1 MKRAAIVS
9 VVVIGLVGAT
19 GCVSK
24 KRFEESEARLASC
37 EGERQQAVSAAASC
51 QEQAQMEA
59 QRWQE
64 LSEAITQE
72 APAVLSTI
80 QAEKEVFL
88 QQLPEAVRTQVDS
101 YLEKFASDVKKAF
114 ALMREQNEKMALR
127 LEEVGATTGRTEGKA
142 DRILSQMVERERDLL
157 ADATRV
163 QAGIAGAI
171 ASVSDFDRTVINCK
185 DCPERLTLSRKERE
199 TISAFHGRLIEAL
212 SGLRTATA
220 SEPTG
225 PAADAGPSSGDDVAA
240 SE

>member
-1 MKRAAIVS
+1 MKRTAIVA
-9 VVVIGLVGAT
+9 VVALGLVAAA

-24 KRFEESEARLASC
+24 SRFEETQGRLEVC
-37 EGERQQAVSAAASC
+37 EGERQQAVSTAASC

-88 QQLPEAVRTQVDS
+88 QQLPDAVRTQVDS
-101 YLEKFASDVKKAF
+101 YLTKFAGDVKKAF

-127 LEEVGATTGRTEGKA
+127 LEEVGVTTNRTEGKA
-142 DRILSQMVERERDLL
+142 DRILGQMVERERDLL
-157 ADATRV
+157 HDATRV
-163 QAGIAGAI
+163 QAGVV
-171 ASVSDFDRTVINCK
+171 SVIGTISEFDRTVINCK
-185 DCPERLTLSRKERE
+185 DCPERLVLSRKERE
-199 TISAFHGRLIEAL
+199 AISAFHDRLVEQL
-212 SGLRTATA
+212 SSLRTVTGL
-220 SEPTG
+220 EPSG
-225 PAADAGPSSGDDVAA
+225 PAASTPEPAAGGA